1 MSGFS
6 EALSLEGY
14 WMQTLFRVMDM
25 SLRNN
30 EMLSPQASRLGC
42 CVGLGR
48 LSSAINA
55 PHKRDCVLGERF
67 LQAIYIALRWQSI
80 IC

>member
-42 CVGLGR
+42 CVGLGPIVFGYKCP
-48 LSSAINA
+48 S
-55 PHKRDCVLGERF
+55 
-67 LQAIYIALRWQSI
+67 
-80 IC
+80 